1 MFGWLTKSPADKL
14 EAQIRTKYEESVR
27 LQRNG
32 KLKEYGEIMA
42 KIEQLESQLTEL
54 KQQGS

>member
-42 KIEQLESQLTEL
+42 EIEQLESKLTEL